1 MFLELDRRSYH
12 PVLGWN
18 NQIVTYLPIWASS
31 QFMDQQYITT
41 KMENISESALAE
53 AIEEAADVGQREA
66 VKLARMYFRFSD
78 STGDETLKEVLEN
91 LEVDAELEVLKN
103 SEEK

>member
-1 MFLELDRRSYH
+1 MTAGIICSRAGILGVSLCELLS
-12 PVLGWN
+12 N
-18 NQIVTYLPIWASS
+18 
-31 QFMDQQYITT
+31 FMDQQYITT
-41 KMENISESALAE
+41 KMENISESALAD
-53 AIEEAADVGQREA
+53 AIAETADVDQKEA

-78 STGDETLKEVLEN
+78 DTGDETLKEVLEN